1 MFNIF
6 IVLENIFTN
15 LEFYA
20 ITCAFLGKILLAVT
34 ALLVHRKIE
43 EEGRI
48 DSKVLFEIHIET
60 IIGYFAILLFI
71 LGYVLHVINLLN

>member
-1 MFNIF
+1 MLDFIF
-6 IVLENIFTN
+6 LN

-20 ITCAFLGKILLAVT
+20 ITSAFLGKILLAIT

-43 EEGRI
+43 EEGKI

-71 LGYVLHVINLLN
+71 LGYVLHVVNLLN

>member
-1 MFNIF
+1 MFDQIF
-6 IVLENIFTN
+6 LN

-20 ITCAFLGKILLAVT
+20 LTSAFLGKILLAVT

-43 EEGRI
+43 EEGKI

-60 IIGYFAILLFI
+60 IIGYFAIVLFI
-71 LGYVLHVINLLN
+71 LGYVLHMINLLN

>member
-1 MFNIF
+1 MFDQ
-6 IVLENIFTN
+6 IFTN

-20 ITCAFLGKILLAVT
+20 LTSAFLGKILLAVT

-43 EEGRI
+43 EEGKI

-60 IIGYFAILLFI
+60 IIGYFAIVLFI
-71 LGYVLHVINLLN
+71 LGYVLHMINLLN